1 MHGVCPGRDRVF
13 RVVPPCFPEIK
24 VSGQLCV
31 VHGLGLQA
39 VREEVRSASQG
50 LLGMQ
55 IRSGAG
61 GRGGSETG
69 CVCLEKMKCV
79 IDII

>member
-1 MHGVCPGRDRVF
+1 MVYVQAGTEYLGLSLPVF
-13 RVVPPCFPEIK
+13 QRSRL
-24 VSGQLCV
+24 SGQLCV
-31 VHGLGLQA
+31 VHGRSVQA
-39 VREEVRSASQG
+39 VREVRSASQG

-55 IRSGAG
+55 SRSGAG

-69 CVCLEKMKCV
+69 CVCLEKMKYV

>member
-1 MHGVCPGRDRVF
+1 M
-13 RVVPPCFPEIK
+13 
-24 VSGQLCV
+24 
-31 VHGLGLQA
+31 VHGRGVQA
-39 VREEVRSASQG
+39 VREVRSASQG

-55 IRSGAG
+55 SRSGAG

-69 CVCLEKMKCV
+69 CVCLEKMKYV

>member
-1 MHGVCPGRDRVF
+1 MVYVQAGTEYLGLSLPVF
-13 RVVPPCFPEIK
+13 QRSRL
-24 VSGQLCV
+24 SGQLCV
-31 VHGLGLQA
+31 VHGQGVQA
-39 VREEVRSASQG
+39 VQEEVRSASQG

-61 GRGGSETG
+61 GREGSEAG
-69 CVCLEKMKCV
+69 CVCLEKMKYV